1 MQKATRNMNNIKFVK
16 YDYIPEKV
24 EIKSIVDREY
34 REV

>member
-1 MQKATRNMNNIKFVK
+1 MQKATSNMNNIKSVK

-24 EIKSIVDREY
+24 ETKSIVDREY